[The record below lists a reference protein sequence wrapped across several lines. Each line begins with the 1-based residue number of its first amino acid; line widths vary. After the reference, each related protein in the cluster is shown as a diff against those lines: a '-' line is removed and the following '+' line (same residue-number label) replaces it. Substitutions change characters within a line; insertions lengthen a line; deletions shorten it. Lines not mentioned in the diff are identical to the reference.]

1 MPDDNIVEVSRVN
14 ILFVCTGNT
23 CRSPMAEAIFRETA
37 QKRGLSSQFDVRS
50 CGLAAENGAPAAVY
64 ATEAVRQY
72 GADLSRHRA
81 QCATGKLLDWAD
93 WICCMSSGHQR
104 TILHTMPELSG
115 KVLVFDPPVPDPFGG
130 SLALYQQTAADLKQ
144 KTDALLE
151 QLYALKQKAN
161 R

>member
-1 MPDDNIVEVSRVN
+1 MN

-37 QKRGLSSQFDVRS
+37 RKRGLSSQFDVRS
-50 CGLAAENGAPAAVY
+50 CGLAAENGAPAAAY
-64 ATEAVRQY
+64 AAEAVRQY
-72 GADLSRHRA
+72 GADLSRHQA
-81 QCATGKLLDWAD
+81 QGATEKLLDWAD
-93 WICCMSSGHQR
+93 WICCMSPGQQR
-104 TILHTMPELSG
+104 AILHATPKLSG

-151 QLYALKQKAN
+151 QLYALKQKTN
-161 R
+161 G